1 MTESTEIMQKID
13 ATNSRDNKI
22 IVLTAAGWTKS
33 AIARELGIHRVTVA
47 NVVNSDWGQR
57 YLLELYESTDH
68 ALQNNLVELVGLS
81 AQSLKEVFEGKHSTE
96 RSKVLIDAAKLVF
109 GVTAKFKEFEW
120 KRVNQIH
127 SVETRSTTQS
137 AL

>member
-1 MTESTEIMQKID
+1 MTENTEIMQKID

-22 IVLTAAGWTKS
+22 VVLTAAGWTKS
-33 AIARELGIHRVTVA
+33 AIARELGIHRSTVA
-47 NVVNSDWGQR
+47 GVVNSEWGQR

-120 KRVNQIH
+120 KRVNQI
-127 SVETRSTTQS
+127 QS
-137 AL
+137 IQQ